1 MKDVRKFLEVLSRE
15 LQRSEDFDIEARK
28 ILEDLHKDVER
39 IEDSGDSMVE
49 PMLERVRTLESK
61 FAANH
66 PLLERT
72 ARELTDAIAKMGI

>member
-15 LQRSEDFDIEARK
+15 LQRNEDFDIEARK

-39 IEDSGDSMVE
+39 IEDSGDSKVE

-72 ARELTDAIAKMGI
+72 ARELADAIAKMGI

>member
-1 MKDVRKFLEVLSRE
+1 MKDVKKFLAVLSRE

-39 IEDSGDSMVE
+39 IEESGDSKVE
-49 PMLERVRTLESK
+49 SMQERVRTLESK

-72 ARELTDAIAKMGI
+72 ARELADAIAKMGI